1 MAKLIDKILGGNVK
15 STTSAEDYTEID
27 LSKYEEVLEDE
38 PAETYVKIAEVS
50 SINQVSQL
58 KQEIYNG
65 NILMIDISNIRGDD
79 LLRDRVLKELKDV
92 VIDVH
97 GDIAGVKGNTVI
109 VTPTGIKIDRSKDY
123 WWKILNQNYFKQESF
138 ETRIPCPLCQNDLVM
153 NWQRDNIPYFGEIMY
168 ISAKCQCSFRFADT
182 MILSS
187 KEPMRYELP
196 VETPGRPGCKSHPFN
211 LRNNPHS

>member
-15 STTSAEDYTEID
+15 STTSADDYTEID
-27 LSKYEEVLEDE
+27 LSKYEEVLENE

-50 SINQVSQL
+50 NINQVSQL

-97 GDIAGVKGNTVI
+97 GDIAGVKGSTVI
-109 VTPTGIKIDRSKDY
+109 VTPTGIKIDRSK
-123 WWKILNQNYFKQESF
+123 I
-138 ETRIPCPLCQNDLVM
+138 
-153 NWQRDNIPYFGEIMY
+153 FGGKY
-168 ISAKCQCSFRFADT
+168 
-182 MILSS
+182 
-187 KEPMRYELP
+187 
-196 VETPGRPGCKSHPFN
+196 
-211 LRNNPHS
+211 

>member
-38 PAETYVKIAEVS
+38 PAETYVKIAEIS
-50 SINQVSQL
+50 SINQIATL

-65 NILMIDISNIRGDD
+65 NILIVDISNIRGDD

-92 VIDVH
+92 VVDVH

-109 VTPTGIKIDRSKDY
+109 VTPTGIRIDRSKIIGGKY
-123 WWKILNQNYFKQESF
+123 
-138 ETRIPCPLCQNDLVM
+138 
-153 NWQRDNIPYFGEIMY
+153 
-168 ISAKCQCSFRFADT
+168 
-182 MILSS
+182 
-187 KEPMRYELP
+187 
-196 VETPGRPGCKSHPFN
+196 
-211 LRNNPHS
+211 